1 MLLDRDSLTSSA
13 LARWPSALF
22 NLDCLIFKIDPGPSS
37 WSTLRSIALRVF
49 ISGATQM
56 LTSNNIQITF
66 YMMFTFWK
74 QVITVITMRLRG
86 KKTNSW
92 NRPALHYQHRRC
104 ICHVTRKLQYGS
116 SLGCSSKWIIPFFE
130 PAFEILLSPY
140 MRSPKINF
148 QSFWTHTDH

>member
-13 LARWPSALF
+13 LAWWPSALL

-56 LTSNNIQITF
+56 LTSDDIQIIF

-92 NRPALHYQHRRC
+92 NRPALQ
-104 ICHVTRKLQYGS
+104 IIINIEGASTMSPGS
-116 SLGCSSKWIIPFFE
+116 CNM
-130 PAFEILLSPY
+130 A
-140 MRSPKINF
+140 
-148 QSFWTHTDH
+148 HH